1 MNNRRPL
8 VALSVNT
15 LLFALLFQGCFDY
28 ESDDAATAD
37 GSTTG
42 GTGGAGGSSGQSGTG
57 GVGGSAQS
65 GTGGAGGSS
74 GTGGASGSGDSSTDT
89 AGASCTEVMPCGGD
103 VVGTWTAAP
112 CSLMITGNA
121 DLSGFGI
128 DCTSAPVT
136 GSLQVTGTWTA
147 SSDGTYS
154 DNTTTS
160 GDAQLELPPT
170 CLRVSGTTTT
180 CVKLGS
186 SLQALGYTS
195 LTCTD
200 NSASGGCTCAA
211 TIQQTGGLALVSLD
225 AAPSG
230 TYSTANNNLV
240 TTGFGINTE
249 YSYCVSANTMTMTLR
264 TVGKAGTVTGP
275 IVLQK
280 Q

>member
-1 MNNRRPL
+1 MDSRRPL
-8 VALSVNT
+8 VALSANT

-28 ESDDAATAD
+28 ESGDVPTAD

-42 GTGGAGGSSGQSGTG
+42 GTGGVGGSSGTG
-57 GVGGSAQS
+57 GAGGSS

-74 GTGGASGSGDSSTDT
+74 GTGGASGAGDSSTDT
-89 AGASCTEVMPCGGD
+89 AGASCTEVTPCGGD

-112 CSLMITGNA
+112 CSLMLTGNA

-147 SSDGTYS
+147 SSDGTYT

-180 CVKLGS
+180 CDKLGS

-200 NSASGGCTCAA
+200 NSASGGCTCPA
-211 TIQQTGGLALVSLD
+211 TIQQSGGLALVSID

-230 TYSTANNNLV
+230 TYTTANNKLV

-249 YSYCVSANTMTMTLR
+249 YSYCVSANTMTMTLV
-264 TVGKAGTVTGP
+264 TVGKAGTVTGT

-280 Q
+280 

>member
-1 MNNRRPL
+1 M
-8 VALSVNT
+8 
-15 LLFALLFQGCFDY
+15 G
-28 ESDDAATAD
+28 
-37 GSTTG
+37 GSSGQG
-42 GTGGAGGSSGQSGTG
+42 GTGAAGGSSGQSGTG
-57 GVGGSAQS
+57 GA
-65 GTGGAGGSS
+65 GGAGDS
-74 GTGGASGSGDSSTDT
+74 GTDT
-89 AGASCTEVMPCGGD
+89 AGVSCTEVMPCGGD
-103 VVGTWTAAP
+103 VVATWSAAP
-112 CSLMITGNA
+112 CSLMLTGKA

-128 DCTSAPVT
+128 DCTSAPVM

-160 GDAQLELPPT
+160 GDAQLELPPE

-180 CVKLGS
+180 CVKLAG

-200 NSASGGCTCAA
+200 NSASGGCTCSA

-225 AAPSG
+225 ASPTG
-230 TYSTANNNLV
+230 TYTTANNNLV

-249 YSYCVSANTMTMTLR
+249 YSYCVAANTMTMTLR